1 LPRAMSED
9 HTTVAEMQPQ
19 TSICADGDE
28 AAPEGSSAT
37 QEAAEEAAAEPE
49 VEADADSPP
58 VSLKVIFNKRKID
71 LTLPVSAK
79 VISLKRQLQELTG
92 VPVDMQKLMF
102 RGLCHDDRRLSE
114 LGVGDGA
121 KLMLVGST
129 PDSLASVRR
138 QDAAGEAADV
148 RSKANNPGNSDGA
161 GAVRLS
167 QRDLHRRVLD
177 KYGRPDDLT
186 PGILNA
192 NLPLPPAPLSGMYN
206 RQGAKVRL
214 TFKLEIDQLWI
225 GTKERT
231 NKIPMSSIKRI
242 VSEPIEGQEAH
253 HIVGLQLGT
262 TEQSMYWLYWV
273 PCHSPSSCEVEIGAQ
288 LYRWPP
294 YSSLAM
300 MRLRRLRP
308 PARCT
313 APCSPWCCATA
324 PVDSPGATAAPSP
337 GGLAPARPSPARP
350 PPCQRRTAAAWTK
363 PSPRRAG
370 CAPTAWT
377 AAGWHSAAPSWRPA
391 PPTGCCRGY
400 RGGACWPPPA
410 SCRRSPPGSPRS
422 TSSPR
427 PAWPTCS
434 AWCAASAAGSSSAS
448 AAPACTRPP
457 ATPSAAGAA
466 AASCLTPT
474 CG

>member
-28 AAPEGSSAT
+28 AAPEGSSPT

-138 QDAAGEAADV
+138 QDAAGEAAD
-148 RSKANNPGNSDGA
+148 
-161 GAVRLS
+161 
-167 QRDLHRRVLD
+167 RDLHRRVLD

-273 PCHSPSSCEVEIGAQ
+273 PCQYVRAIQTTIG
-288 LYRWPP
+288 
-294 YSSLAM
+294 
-300 MRLRRLRP
+300 
-308 PARCT
+308 T
-313 APCSPWCCATA
+313 
-324 PVDSPGATAAPSP
+324 
-337 GGLAPARPSPARP
+337 
-350 PPCQRRTAAAWTK
+350 
-363 PSPRRAG
+363 
-370 CAPTAWT
+370 
-377 AAGWHSAAPSWRPA
+377 
-391 PPTGCCRGY
+391 
-400 RGGACWPPPA
+400 
-410 SCRRSPPGSPRS
+410 
-422 TSSPR
+422 
-427 PAWPTCS
+427 
-434 AWCAASAAGSSSAS
+434 
-448 AAPACTRPP
+448 
-457 ATPSAAGAA
+457 
-466 AASCLTPT
+466 
-474 CG
+474 

>member
-49 VEADADSPP
+49 LEADADSSPVSLKVIFNKRKIDLTLPVSAKVISLKRQLQELTGVPVDMQKLMFRGLCHDDRRLSELGVGDGAKLMLVGSTPDSLASLPRAMSEDHTTVAEMQPQTSICADGDEAAPEGSSATQEAAEEAAAEPELEADADSSP

-138 QDAAGEAADV
+138 QDAAGEAADA

-273 PCHSPSSCEVEIGAQ
+273 PCQYVRAIQTTIG
-288 LYRWPP
+288 
-294 YSSLAM
+294 
-300 MRLRRLRP
+300 
-308 PARCT
+308 T
-313 APCSPWCCATA
+313 
-324 PVDSPGATAAPSP
+324 
-337 GGLAPARPSPARP
+337 
-350 PPCQRRTAAAWTK
+350 
-363 PSPRRAG
+363 
-370 CAPTAWT
+370 
-377 AAGWHSAAPSWRPA
+377 
-391 PPTGCCRGY
+391 
-400 RGGACWPPPA
+400 
-410 SCRRSPPGSPRS
+410 
-422 TSSPR
+422 
-427 PAWPTCS
+427 
-434 AWCAASAAGSSSAS
+434 
-448 AAPACTRPP
+448 
-457 ATPSAAGAA
+457 
-466 AASCLTPT
+466 
-474 CG
+474 